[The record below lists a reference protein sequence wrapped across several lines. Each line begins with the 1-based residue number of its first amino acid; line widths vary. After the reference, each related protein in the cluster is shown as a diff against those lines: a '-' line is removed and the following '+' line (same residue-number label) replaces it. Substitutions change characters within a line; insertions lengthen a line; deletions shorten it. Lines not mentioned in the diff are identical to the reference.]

1 MLLLSLSCYYIPGP
15 LLELAMELWMMK
27 LQGVLARAKPH
38 DQLLSVEVLD
48 SLLESLAPDSAK
60 ECLSSL
66 RPEVRRSSL
75 SLLARQYEA
84 SEEEAR
90 QWNANVLFSRFK
102 YSAIKQHIIN
112 PNH

>member
-38 DQLLSVEVLD
+38 DQLLIVEVLD
-48 SLLESLAPDSAK
+48 SLLESLAPDTAK

-66 RPEVRRSSL
+66 AARGAEEQPL
-75 SLLARQYEA
+75 SAGPP
-84 SEEEAR
+84 
-90 QWNANVLFSRFK
+90 V
-102 YSAIKQHIIN
+102 
-112 PNH
+112 